1 MHMKHKRKIQRLFPL
16 TLGILMV
23 LSISCTST
31 NPPATPPA
39 GSAGLT
45 VSVTTSTAGGGYAP
59 RNVVAIWIE
68 NNAGQFVKTLTVYAQ
83 ARASDLTNWSSSSGG
98 NKVDAVT
105 GATQS
110 NYGTIYGVWNGTD
123 VSGTVVAD
131 GTYKVC
137 MELTDKGSTGNFS
150 AFPFTKGTAAV
161 TLTPGNVS
169 SFSSISIK
177 WVPL

>member
-1 MHMKHKRKIQRLFPL
+1 MKNRTKIQLLFSFML
-16 TLGILMV
+16 VV
-23 LSISCTST
+23 LVINTFSCTSS
-31 NPPATPPA
+31 NPPTPPA
-39 GSAGLT
+39 NTTGLT
-45 VSVTTSTAGGGYAP
+45 VSVATSTTGGSYAP

-68 NNAGQFVKTLTVYAQ
+68 DNAGKFVKTLTVYAQ
-83 ARASDLTNWSSSSGG
+83 ARTYDLTNWNTSSAG
-98 NKVDAVT
+98 NLTDAIT

-110 NYGTIYGVWNGTD
+110 SYNTIYGSWNGTD
-123 VSGTVVAD
+123 ATGKVVAD

-150 AFPFTKGTAAV
+150 TFPFTKGTVTA
-161 TLTPGNVS
+161 TLTPANVP

>member
-1 MHMKHKRKIQRLFPL
+1 MSIRKNKQWLLSL
-16 TLGILMV
+16 TLGIV
-23 LSISCTST
+23 LAISISCSTSST
-31 NPPATPPA
+31 PAAPTTTT
-39 GSAGLT
+39 GLT
-45 VSVTTSTAGGGYAP
+45 VAVTTSATGGSYAP

-68 NNAGQFVKTLTVYAQ
+68 DNAGKFIKTLTVYAQ
-83 ARASDLTNWSSSSGG
+83 ARDYDLTKWNTASGG

-110 NYGTIYGVWNGTD
+110 NVGIIYGTWNGKD
-123 VSGTVVAD
+123 AAGALVPD

-150 AFPFTKGTAAV
+150 TFAFTKGTTAATV
-161 TLTPGNVS
+161 TPANVP

-177 WVPL
+177 WVPLL